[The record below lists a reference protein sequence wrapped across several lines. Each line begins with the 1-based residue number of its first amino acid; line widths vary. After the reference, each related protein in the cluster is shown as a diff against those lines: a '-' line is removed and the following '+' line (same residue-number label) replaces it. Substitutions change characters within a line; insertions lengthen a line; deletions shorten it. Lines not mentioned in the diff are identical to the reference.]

1 MFCDT
6 IETLAGQIENTWD
19 VSSLTGMKWVGD
31 TASVEKLPNY
41 QALYASF
48 M

>member
-6 IETLAGQIENTWD
+6 IATLADQKENTYD

-31 TASVEKLPNY
+31 KACVEKLPNY
-41 QALYASF
+41 QALYASS